1 MIQTVDPCEDF
12 FRFACG
18 RYVEEYQFELGQ
30 VNHAHTNFSHDL
42 RQLLDA
48 MRISTAPPICNMCM
62 YMIDDNYDID
72 FGHWGFKTIPVAI

>member
-1 MIQTVDPCEDF
+1 MPNMDSERRSESKNGSRSDPPLRVLKSWAEKPP
-12 FRFACG
+12 
-18 RYVEEYQFELGQ
+18 
-30 VNHAHTNFSHDL
+30 NFSHDL

-72 FGHWGFKTIPVAI
+72 FGH